1 MTRRMWPDRVDILGI
16 AIDGVTLAEAVRRV
30 RSAWSGAAPRSGW
43 HVITANPELVMHAL
57 RPDPPGPQVRAA
69 LERADMVVADGIGLV
84 WASRVLGTP
93 LPERVAGIELAEASV
108 ADGAP
113 DGLRLYLLGG
123 RPGVAAEAG
132 RRLAA
137 RYPGLQVVGT
147 GHGYFGP
154 EETAQVVAAVHKA
167 APDLLL
173 VGLGA
178 PKQELW
184 IARHRHELGARVL
197 IGVGGAL
204 DVFAG
209 RVRRAPVLFQR
220 LGLEWAYRLAREPW
234 RARRMSALPRFVA
247 RVLWEQW
254 RKGGA

>member
-1 MTRRMWPDRVDILGI
+1 MTRSGWPDRVDILGI
-16 AIDGVTLAEAVRRV
+16 TIDGITLAEAVRRV
-30 RSAWSGAAPRSGW
+30 RSAWNGPPPESGW
-43 HVITANPELVMHAL
+43 HVITANPELVMRAL
-57 RPDPPGPQVRAA
+57 DPHPPGPRVRAA
-69 LERADMVVADGIGLV
+69 LARADLVVADGIGLV
-84 WASRVLGTP
+84 WASRVLGAP
-93 LPERVAGIELAEASV
+93 LPERVAGIELAEAIV
-108 ADGAP
+108 ADGAA

-123 RPGVAAEAG
+123 RPGVAEEAG

-154 EETAQVVAAVHKA
+154 GETARVVAAVQKA
-167 APDLLL
+167 QPDLLL

-184 IARHRHELGARVL
+184 IARHRRELGARVA

-209 RVRRAPVLFQR
+209 RVRRAPVVFQR

-234 RARRMSALPRFVA
+234 RARRMTALPRFVA

-254 RKGGA
+254 SKGGS